1 METRMGLLVLGFT
14 AVLAVVATGVS
25 TTSFAA
31 DIIIGAGAESP
42 VDFNVGRALCRAISK
57 PTPNSDSTQAMTC
70 EAERIA
76 GRDAAEP
83 LAVLGNL
90 RDGAIDI
97 GVAPLDWLYH
107 AYNASGPVE
116 FMDVSF
122 ENLRT
127 LLLLH
132 GEPFTVVARRDAGIA
147 KLADLEGKRV
157 NIGVPGSDQRVVM
170 QQVMTAMG
178 WSRDSFTL
186 ADELTG
192 PEQSLALCH
201 DRIQAMVAI
210 VAHPDAALAKTMALC
225 DAELVEIA
233 GAEIT
238 GLVADNSYFSIT
250 EIPAGTYENQTA
262 AVKTFGIRVVA
273 VVAEDMP
280 DTTAYDIV
288 EAVFGNF
295 DRFKRLHPALRRL
308 RPQDMKSEGDAAP
321 MHPGAIRKFSEI
333 GM

>member
-1 METRMGLLVLGFT
+1 MGSYDRVR
-14 AVLAVVATGVS
+14 
-25 TTSFAA
+25 AA
-31 DIIIGAGAESP
+31 DVIIGAGDESP
-42 VDFNVGRALCRAISK
+42 VHFNVGRALCRAISK
-57 PTPNSDSTQAMTC
+57 SKQAMSC
-70 EAERIA
+70 EVERIV

-83 LAVLGNL
+83 LAVLGHL
-90 RDGAIDI
+90 RDGAIEI
-97 GVAPLDWLYH
+97 GVAPSDWLYH

-116 FMDVSF
+116 FMDVKF

-132 GEPFTVVARRDAGIA
+132 GEPFTVVARRDAGIST
-147 KLADLEGKRV
+147 LADLAGKRV

-233 GAEIT
+233 GPEIA
-238 GLVADNSYFSIT
+238 GLVADKPYFSVT
-250 EIPAGTYENQTA
+250 EIPAETYENQTA
-262 AVKTFGIRVVA
+262 AVKTFGVRVVA
-273 VVAEDMP
+273 VVSEDMP
-280 DTTAYDIV
+280 DTMAYDIV
-288 EAVFGNF
+288 QAVFGNF
-295 DRFKRLHPALRRL
+295 DRFKRLHPALRQL
-308 RPQDMKSEGDAAP
+308 RAQDMKSEGDSAP

-333 GM
+333 GL

>member
-1 METRMGLLVLGFT
+1 MRPGM
-14 AVLAVVATGVS
+14 APLAMAIVVAISAAGVGS
-25 TTSFAA
+25 SDRARAA
-31 DIIIGAGAESP
+31 DVIVGTGDESP
-42 VDFNVGRALCRAISK
+42 VHFNVGRALCRAISK
-57 PTPNSDSTQAMTC
+57 SKQAMSC
-70 EAERIA
+70 EVERIV

-83 LAVLGNL
+83 LAVLGHL
-90 RDGAIDI
+90 RDGAIEI
-97 GVAPLDWLYH
+97 GVAPSDWLYH

-116 FMDVSF
+116 FMDVGF

-132 GEPFTVVARRDAGIA
+132 GEPFTVIARRDAGIA
-147 KLADLEGKRV
+147 KLADLAGKRV

-238 GLVADNSYFSIT
+238 GLVADKPYFSIT
-250 EIPAGTYENQTA
+250 EIPAESYENQAA

-273 VVAEDMP
+273 VVTEDMS
-280 DTTAYDIV
+280 DTMAYDIV
-288 EAVFGNF
+288 DAVFGNF
-295 DRFKRLHPALRRL
+295 DRFKRLHPALRPL
-308 RPQDMKSEGDAAP
+308 RPQDMKSEGDTAP

-333 GM
+333 GQ

>member
-1 METRMGLLVLGFT
+1 M
-14 AVLAVVATGVS
+14 APLAMTIVVAIYAAGIGS
-25 TTSFAA
+25 SDRARAA
-31 DIIIGAGAESP
+31 DVIIGAGAESP
-42 VDFNVGRALCRAISK
+42 VHFNVGRALCRAISRSK
-57 PTPNSDSTQAMTC
+57 QAMSC
-70 EAERIA
+70 EVERIV

-83 LAVLGNL
+83 LAVLGHL
-90 RDGAIDI
+90 RDGAIEI
-97 GVAPLDWLYH
+97 GVAPSDWLYH

-116 FMDVSF
+116 FMDVGF

-132 GEPFTVVARRDAGIA
+132 GEPFTVVARRDAGIV
-147 KLADLEGKRV
+147 KLADLAGKRV

-170 QQVMTAMG
+170 QQVMAAMG

-210 VAHPDAALAKTMALC
+210 VAHPDAGLAKTMELC

-233 GAEIT
+233 GAEIA
-238 GLVADNSYFSIT
+238 GLIVDKSYFSVT
-250 EIPAGTYENQTA
+250 EIPAGTYENQAA

-273 VVAEDMP
+273 VVTEDMS
-280 DTTAYDIV
+280 DTMAYDIV
-288 EAVFGNF
+288 DAVFGNF
-295 DRFKRLHPALRRL
+295 DRFKRLHPALRSL
-308 RPQDMKSEGDAAP
+308 RPQDMKSDGDTAP

>member
-1 METRMGLLVLGFT
+1 MAF
-14 AVLAVVATGVS
+14 VVALSAAGMGS
-25 TTSFAA
+25 SDRARAA
-31 DIIIGAGAESP
+31 DVIIGAGDESP
-42 VDFNVGRALCRAISK
+42 IHFNVGRALCRAISK
-57 PTPNSDSTQAMTC
+57 STQAMTC
-70 EAERIA
+70 EVERIV

-90 RDGAIDI
+90 RDGTIDI
-97 GVAPLDWLYH
+97 GVAPSDWLYH

-116 FMDVSF
+116 FVDVRF

-127 LLLLH
+127 LLVLH
-132 GEPFTVVARRDAGIA
+132 GEPFTVVARRDAGIS
-147 KLADLEGKRV
+147 KLADLAGKRV

-233 GAEIT
+233 GPEIA
-238 GLVADNSYFSIT
+238 GLVADKPYISVT

-262 AVKTFGIRVVA
+262 ADKTFGVRVVA
-273 VVAEDMP
+273 VVSEDMP

-288 EAVFGNF
+288 QAVFGNF
-295 DRFKRLHPALRRL
+295 DRFKRLHPALRQL
-308 RPQDMKSEGDAAP
+308 RAQDMKSEGDSAP

-333 GM
+333 GL

>member
-1 METRMGLLVLGFT
+1 MSTGM
-14 AVLAVVATGVS
+14 APLAMAIVVAIYAAGIGS
-25 TTSFAA
+25 SDRARAA
-31 DIIIGAGAESP
+31 DVIIGAGDESP
-42 VDFNVGRALCRAISK
+42 VHFNVGRALCRAISK
-57 PTPNSDSTQAMTC
+57 SKQAMSC
-70 EAERIA
+70 EVERIV

-90 RDGAIDI
+90 RDGAIEI
-97 GVAPLDWLYH
+97 GIAPSDWLYH

-116 FMDVSF
+116 FMDVGF

-147 KLADLEGKRV
+147 KLADLAGKRV

-225 DAELVEIA
+225 DAELVEVA

-238 GLVADNSYFSIT
+238 GLVADKPYFSIT
-250 EIPAGTYENQTA
+250 EIPAGSYENQAA

-273 VVAEDMP
+273 VVTEDMP

-288 EAVFGNF
+288 HAVFGNF
-295 DRFKRLHPALRRL
+295 DRFKRLHPALRPL
-308 RPQDMKSEGDAAP
+308 RPQDMKSEGDGAP
-321 MHPGAIRKFSEI
+321 MHPGAIRRFSEI

>member
-1 METRMGLLVLGFT
+1 MSAGM
-14 AVLAVVATGVS
+14 APLAMAIVVAISAAGIGS
-25 TTSFAA
+25 SDRARAA
-31 DIIIGAGAESP
+31 DVIIGAGDQSP
-42 VDFNVGRALCRAISK
+42 VHFNVGRALCRAISK
-57 PTPNSDSTQAMTC
+57 STQAMSC
-70 EAERIA
+70 EVERIV

-90 RDGAIDI
+90 RDGTIDI
-97 GVAPLDWLYH
+97 GVAPSDWLYH

-116 FMDVSF
+116 FMDVGF

-132 GEPFTVVARRDAGIA
+132 GEPFTVIARRDAGIA
-147 KLADLEGKRV
+147 KIADLEGKRV

-170 QQVMTAMG
+170 QQVMAAMG

-192 PEQSLALCH
+192 AEQSLALCH
-201 DRIQAMVAI
+201 D
-210 VAHPDAALAKTMALC
+210 LAKTMALC
-225 DAELVEIA
+225 DAALVEVA
-233 GAEIT
+233 GAEIA
-238 GLVADNSYFSIT
+238 GLVADKSYFSIT
-250 EIPAGTYENQTA
+250 EIPAGTYENQAA

-273 VVAEDMP
+273 VVTEYMP
-280 DTTAYDIV
+280 EAMAYDV
-288 EAVFGNF
+288 VDAVFANF
-295 DRFKRLHPALRRL
+295 DRFKRLHPALRPL
-308 RPQDMKSEGDAAP
+308 RPQDMKSEGDGAP

>member
-1 METRMGLLVLGFT
+1 MNTGMAPL
-14 AVLAVVATGVS
+14 AMAVVVAIYAAGMGATDR
-25 TTSFAA
+25 TRAA
-31 DIIIGAGAESP
+31 DVIIGAGDESP
-42 VDFNVGRALCRAISK
+42 FHFNVGRALCRAISK
-57 PTPNSDSTQAMTC
+57 STQAMTC
-70 EAERIA
+70 EVERIV

-90 RDGAIDI
+90 RDGTIEI
-97 GVAPLDWLYH
+97 GIAPSDWLYH

-116 FMDVSF
+116 FMDVGF

-147 KLADLEGKRV
+147 KLSDLAGKGV

-233 GAEIT
+233 GAEIA
-238 GLVADNSYFSIT
+238 GLVADKSYFSVT
-250 EIPAGTYENQTA
+250 EIPAATYENQDA

-273 VVAEDMP
+273 VVTEDMAE
-280 DTTAYDIV
+280 TMAYDIV
-288 EAVFGNF
+288 DAVFDSF
-295 DRFKRLHPALRRL
+295 DRFKRLHPALRSL
-308 RPQDMKSEGDAAP
+308 RPQDMKSEGDGAP

>member
-1 METRMGLLVLGFT
+1 MRTGMVP
-14 AVLAVVATGVS
+14 LAVAFVGAISVAGVGS
-25 TTSFAA
+25 SDRARAA
-31 DIIIGAGAESP
+31 DVIIGAGDESP
-42 VDFNVGRALCRAISK
+42 VHFNVGRALCRAISK
-57 PTPNSDSTQAMTC
+57 STQAMTC
-70 EAERIA
+70 EVERIV

-90 RDGAIDI
+90 RDGTIDI
-97 GVAPLDWLYH
+97 GVAPSDWLYH

-116 FMDVSF
+116 FMDVGF

-147 KLADLEGKRV
+147 KLADLAGKRV

-178 WSRDSFTL
+178 WSRDTFTL

-233 GAEIT
+233 GAEIA
-238 GLVADNSYFSIT
+238 GLVADKSYFSVT
-250 EIPAGTYENQTA
+250 EIPAGTYGNQTA
-262 AVKTFGIRVVA
+262 AVKTFGVRVVA
-273 VVAEDMP
+273 VVTEDMP

-288 EAVFGNF
+288 DAVFGNF
-295 DRFKRLHPALRRL
+295 DRFKRLHPALRLLQPR
-308 RPQDMKSEGDAAP
+308 DMKSEGDSAP

>member
-1 METRMGLLVLGFT
+1 MVPLAT
-14 AVLAVVATGVS
+14 AFVVAISAAGMAS
-25 TTSFAA
+25 SDRARAA
-31 DIIIGAGAESP
+31 DVIIGAGDEAP
-42 VDFNVGRALCRAISK
+42 VHFHVGRAICRAISK
-57 PTPNSDSTQAMTC
+57 SIEGETC
-70 EAERIA
+70 QTERIE

-83 LAVLGNL
+83 LAVLGEVRN
-90 RDGAIDI
+90 GAIEI
-97 GVAPLDWLYH
+97 GIVQSDWVHH
-107 AYNASGPVE
+107 AFTGSGPVE
-116 FMDVSF
+116 FMDVGF
-122 ENLRT
+122 ENLRI

-132 GEPFTVVARRDAGIA
+132 GEPFTVVARRDAGIS
-147 KLADLEGKRV
+147 KLADLAGKRV

-210 VAHPDAALAKTMALC
+210 VAHPDAGLAKTMALC

-233 GAEIT
+233 GAEIA
-238 GLVADNSYFSIT
+238 GLIADKPYFTVT

-262 AVKTFGIRVVA
+262 AVKTFGVRVVA
-273 VVAEDMP
+273 VVSEDMS
-280 DTTAYDIV
+280 DQTAYDIV
-288 EAVFGNF
+288 QAVFGNF
-295 DRFKRLHPALRRL
+295 DSFKRIHPALRQLRL
-308 RPQDMKSEGDAAP
+308 QDMKSEGDGAP